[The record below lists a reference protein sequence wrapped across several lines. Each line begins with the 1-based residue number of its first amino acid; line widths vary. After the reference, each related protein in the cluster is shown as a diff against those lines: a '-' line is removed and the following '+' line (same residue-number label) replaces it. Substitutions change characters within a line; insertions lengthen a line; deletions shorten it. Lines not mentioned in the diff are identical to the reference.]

1 MNMKNTVLNAIRSTK
16 GRFFGLHTID
26 GRSINAQLI
35 KETPSYVRVLNRN
48 TKENVL
54 VSKNNIN
61 YVTFQ
66 GVMFS

>member
-35 KETPSYVRVLNRN
+35 KETRSYVRVLNRN